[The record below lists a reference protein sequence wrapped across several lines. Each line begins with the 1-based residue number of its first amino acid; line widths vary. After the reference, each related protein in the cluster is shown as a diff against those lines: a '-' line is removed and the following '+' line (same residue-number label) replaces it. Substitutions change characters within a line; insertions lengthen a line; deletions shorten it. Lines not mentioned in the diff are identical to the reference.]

1 MIYDRKT
8 ISETLDI
15 AEDFLFIE
23 NIILESNIDKSIL
36 TIPPNFPIES
46 HFISQ
51 TIIPASILLE
61 FALQSAAFKIIIR
74 QNLINTPIIGEVKF
88 KIYSKTYF
96 EENLSLINTS
106 IIGKE
111 FNNGVIINSEII
123 NSKNNEKIFTG
134 KFSYSY
140 NI

>member
-1 MIYDRKT
+1 MIYERKT
-8 ISETLDI
+8 ISEMLDI

-23 NIILESNIDKSIL
+23 NFILESEIDKSTL
-36 TIPPNFPIES
+36 AIPPNFPIES

-61 FALQSAAFKIIIR
+61 FALQSSAFKIIIR
-74 QNLINTPIIGEVKF
+74 QNLTNTPIIGEVKF

-96 EENLSLINTS
+96 EANLSLINN
-106 IIGKE
+106 IIIVKE
-111 FNNGVIINSEII
+111 FDNGVVINSEII
-123 NSKNNEKIFTG
+123 NSRNNEKIFTG

-140 NI
+140 KI

>member
-140 NI
+140 KI

>member
-74 QNLINTPIIGEVKF
+74 QNLTNTPIIGEVKF

>member
-1 MIYDRKT
+1 M
-8 ISETLDI
+8 LDI

-23 NIILESNIDKSIL
+23 NIIIESKIDKSTF

-61 FALQSAAFKIIIR
+61 FALQSSAFKIIIR
-74 QNLINTPIIGEVKF
+74 QNLTNTPIIGEVKF

-96 EENLSLINTS
+96 EANLSLINN
-106 IIGKE
+106 IIIVKE
-111 FNNGVIINSEII
+111 FDNGVVINSEII
-123 NSKNNEKIFTG
+123 NSKNNEKVFTG

-140 NI
+140 KI

>member
-74 QNLINTPIIGEVKF
+74 QNLTNTPIIGEVKF

-140 NI
+140 KI